1 MLVEHFRNTTIFER
15 SQVMAYKRTSPRR
28 KVSGVKTTVRSRRA
42 SNGRGTVR
50 VKVWATSEI
59 SKLRK
64 CYRNTTN
71 GEIAKILGRSVAS
84 VRAKAGALSLKKN
97 KNFLSICAKSA
108 GNGGLR
114 KAPKR
119 VTRQRR
125 SVSRVG
131 SSRRVRR
138 SGVRRPVRRRS
149 SRR

>member
-1 MLVEHFRNTTIFER
+1 
-15 SQVMAYKRTSPRR
+15 MAYKRTSSKR
-28 KVSGVKTTVRSRRA
+28 KVSGVKAIVRRRRA
-42 SNGRGTVR
+42 ANGSGTVR
-50 VKVWATSEI
+50 VKVWAASEI

-97 KNFLSICAKSA
+97 SNFLSMCAKSA

-114 KAPKR
+114 KTARK
-119 VTRQRR
+119 VTHRR
-125 SVSRVG
+125 GTVRRAG
-131 SSRRVRR
+131 STSRVRR
-138 SGVRRPVRRRS
+138 SGVRRPVKRRS